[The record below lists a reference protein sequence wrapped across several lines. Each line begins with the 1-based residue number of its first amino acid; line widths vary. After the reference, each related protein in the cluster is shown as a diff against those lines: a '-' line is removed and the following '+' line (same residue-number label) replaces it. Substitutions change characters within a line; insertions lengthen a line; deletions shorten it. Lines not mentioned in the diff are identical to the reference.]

1 MPGGVAM
8 SETQTAES
16 IESAPVPVDA
26 PVDATPEVQ
35 TEASSEQV
43 AEPVETQAEPEPPK
57 QRRADRHVANLTA
70 RLSAKEAEVAA
81 AERRAAAAEAML
93 QAAREGNGT
102 GQPQQPQTF
111 PTDIEAR
118 ADEIARQR
126 EFNKRLTDIDTAG
139 RKEAGGETWE
149 EAKSILTGLGATQN
163 QAFLEA
169 LAETSNPTKIFAAL
183 ADDSDEVVALLKK
196 SPAAMAAHLG
206 RLDAKMETTAT
217 PRVSSAPRPPAP
229 LRTPAVQ
236 PDSDELFFD
245 PKTSIKEW
253 SKLYDERMPKSLGG
267 RR

>member
-1 MPGGVAM
+1 M
-8 SETQTAES
+8 SETQTAEPT
-16 IESAPVPVDA
+16 ESAPVSDA
-26 PVDATPEVQ
+26 TVETTPEVQ
-35 TEASSEQV
+35 TEASSDQV
-43 AEPVETQAEPEPPK
+43 AEPAETQAEPEQPK
-57 QRRADRHVANLTA
+57 PRRADRHVANLTA

-102 GQPQQPQTF
+102 GQPQTF

-139 RKEAGGETWE
+139 KKEAGGETWE

-217 PRVSSAPRPPAP
+217 PRASSAPRPPAP

-236 PDSDELFFD
+236 PEPD
-245 PKTSIKEW
+245 
-253 SKLYDERMPKSLGG
+253 LYDEKLSMKEWAAIWDKQAPRSLGG